1 MQHLLHKGSPG
12 VQLIIAIR
20 ENYYDISYSVK
31 TIDPVWIAG
40 NGKNEGL
47 WVNNKSGFF
56 ILNPDLSHHRAYRS
70 VHNVS
75 LVFTNLRI
83 IVQQGDVSLP
93 GYFFIYQNGVQHECG
108 LLSNYVIKPTYLSP
122 LPCYTHSRKTKKTIK
137 NACNDRIMNRQQ
149 KGADLMKNIEWKDK
163 VASFKKIDVRGI
175 AGNFLDGLKK
185 QAAKLPVGE
194 GMEVIQSFEPIPLYE
209 IMEMLGYEHYTEKTA
224 EHEYHAYFYRTEEKG
239 NVEDAPERQ
248 AVITNYPMIDE
259 KLGELAVEFWDMTWK
274 SEKRYLDYN
283 IRLLLSL
290 ANAVGA
296 GRMRQAMR
304 ELLKAY
310 ANGLDSRALD
320 DVFEQ
325 LAWNMGIGF
334 FSSEIAPSPLFHAY
348 KLIKQMEKQGKER
361 NEINQMLREKLSDKK
376 GGCK

>member
-1 MQHLLHKGSPG
+1 MK
-12 VQLIIAIR
+12 
-20 ENYYDISYSVK
+20 
-31 TIDPVWIAG
+31 
-40 NGKNEGL
+40 
-47 WVNNKSGFF
+47 
-56 ILNPDLSHHRAYRS
+56 DL
-70 VHNVS
+70 
-75 LVFTNLRI
+75 
-83 IVQQGDVSLP
+83 
-93 GYFFIYQNGVQHECG
+93 
-108 LLSNYVIKPTYLSP
+108 
-122 LPCYTHSRKTKKTIK
+122 
-137 NACNDRIMNRQQ
+137 
-149 KGADLMKNIEWKDK
+149 EWKDK
-163 VASFKKIDVRGI
+163 KASFRKVDVRGI
-175 AGNFLDGLKK
+175 AGNFIDGLKR
-185 QAAKLPVGE
+185 QAAKLPAGE

-209 IMEMLGYEHYTEKTA
+209 VMEMLGYEHDTEKMA

-239 NVEDAPERQ
+239 NMEDAPERP

-259 KLGELAVEFWDMTWK
+259 RLGELAVEFWDMTWK

-290 ANAVGA
+290 TNAVGA

-361 NEINQMLREKLSDKK
+361 NEINREYYGAAEPPVRGGASHLSGQTEPPKNHFPSEMDLIP
-376 GGCK
+376 

>member
-108 LLSNYVIKPTYLSP
+108 LLSNYVIKP
-122 LPCYTHSRKTKKTIK
+122 
-137 NACNDRIMNRQQ
+137 
-149 KGADLMKNIEWKDK
+149 
-163 VASFKKIDVRGI
+163 
-175 AGNFLDGLKK
+175 
-185 QAAKLPVGE
+185 
-194 GMEVIQSFEPIPLYE
+194 
-209 IMEMLGYEHYTEKTA
+209 
-224 EHEYHAYFYRTEEKG
+224 
-239 NVEDAPERQ
+239 
-248 AVITNYPMIDE
+248 
-259 KLGELAVEFWDMTWK
+259 
-274 SEKRYLDYN
+274 
-283 IRLLLSL
+283 
-290 ANAVGA
+290 
-296 GRMRQAMR
+296 
-304 ELLKAY
+304 
-310 ANGLDSRALD
+310 
-320 DVFEQ
+320 
-325 LAWNMGIGF
+325 
-334 FSSEIAPSPLFHAY
+334 
-348 KLIKQMEKQGKER
+348 
-361 NEINQMLREKLSDKK
+361 
-376 GGCK
+376 